1 MLNSSQEN
9 FIWKCLKPVTLL
21 SYLMLFTTNVLDV
34 GLILG
39 VISHFYGRDHL
50 PENILCVA
58 LYCIINI
65 YGERTYRSFI
75 LDVMPLEIYHSPLV
89 SRLMAVQFRE
99 VTKSGRNELQSLAE
113 ARAKKLRRQYVEKGS
128 IDTQQHNWESLD
140 NLLRT
145 AITNLGRTESV
156 DVSEFTAR
164 LERDWL
170 TSESH
175 IKGRNVEFL
184 NKYMPL
190 LLAEEVHRLL
200 KVK

>member
-39 VISHFYGRDHL
+39 VISDFYGRERL

-89 SRLMAVQFRE
+89 SRLIPSQFRE

-128 IDTQQHNWESLD
+128 IDTQQHNWGSLD

-145 AITNLGRTESV
+145 AITNLGRMESV

-170 TSESH
+170 TSEGH
-175 IKGRNVEFL
+175 IRGRNVEFL

>member
-9 FIWKCLKPVTLL
+9 FIWKCLKPITLL
-21 SYLMLFTTNVLDV
+21 SHLMLFTTNILDI

-39 VISHFYGRDHL
+39 VISHFYGRDRL
-50 PENILCVA
+50 PENILCIA

-65 YGERTYRSFI
+65 YGERTYRKFL
-75 LDVMPLEIYHSPLV
+75 LDVMPLEIFHSPLI
-89 SRLMAVQFRE
+89 SRLMAAQFHE
-99 VTKSGRNELQSLAE
+99 VTKSGRSELQSLAE

-128 IDTQQHNWESLD
+128 IDTQQHNWGSLE

-145 AITNLGRTESV
+145 AITNLGRMESV
-156 DVSEFTAR
+156 DVAEFTVR
-164 LERDWL
+164 LEKDWL

-175 IKGRNVEFL
+175 IRGRNVEFL